1 MGAAI
6 QVLIT
11 YRIWQR
17 ILFPRDSEAEK
28 ENRPVTCLVCVSL
41 PSQGTICFMV
51 PGILP
56 DTLNTVRIRVRTNKL
71 CYEDDRLWSN
81 WSQAMSI
88 GEGTG
93 PRVPRKPARGRS
105 GRSTGG
111 GGGTAFPTSSR
122 GSCNRTAFAVQ
133 LQPDHPGLPHT
144 AQLFE
149 NPQPKRRHS
158 LSPVLSLCF

>member
-28 ENRPVTCLVCVSL
+28 GNRPVTCLVCVCL

-88 GEGTG
+88 GEGMG
-93 PRVPRKPARGRS
+93 PRAPRNQRGAEAEDRLGEGAAPRS
-105 GRSTGG
+105 RHPPGE
-111 GGGTAFPTSSR
+111 A
-122 GSCNRTAFAVQ
+122 AVA
-133 LQPDHPGLPHT
+133 LHL
-144 AQLFE
+144 LF
-149 NPQPKRRHS
+149 NYSQITQ
-158 LSPVLSLCF
+158 V